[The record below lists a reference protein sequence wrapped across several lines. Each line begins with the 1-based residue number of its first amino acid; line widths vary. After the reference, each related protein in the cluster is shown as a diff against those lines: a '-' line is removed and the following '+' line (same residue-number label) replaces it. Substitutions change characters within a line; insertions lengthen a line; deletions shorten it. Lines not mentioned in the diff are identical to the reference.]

1 MAWTQ
6 DDIDA
11 LQTAIGA
18 GVKRVRYSDGS
29 ETEYHS
35 LKEMR
40 SLLSEMKAS
49 LATKKPVR
57 AFRGAPRSGY

>member
-1 MAWTQ
+1 MAWSQ
-6 DDIDA
+6 SDIDD
-11 LQTAIGA
+11 LQAAIGA

-29 ETEYHS
+29 EAEYHT

-40 SLLSEMKAS
+40 SLLAEMKAS
-49 LATKKPVR
+49 IATKKPVR